1 MSGYQY
7 YEFRALD
14 RRLTAEQQ
22 RRLRSLSS
30 RAEISAT
37 RLANE
42 YSFGNFR
49 GDPGRLLEEYFDAY
63 LYAANWG
70 TRELAFRLPRA
81 LLDAETARRY
91 CDEEHRAWV
100 TQTSEHVIVWFRW
113 DDDEGDDWIKGDG
126 LLDPLLD
133 ARSELAAG
141 DLRLLYLGW
150 LLKLQ
155 LSGLDDEDD
164 EDQGRGDKGLADE
177 VEPPVPA
184 GLRQL
189 SDSLASV
196 AKFLGIDDDLI
207 ATAAKASGPLAQV
220 TDDGIADWVT
230 ALPASEKD
238 KYLTMVTEGEG
249 AQAEALLVQR
259 FRREARPAGSAPTS
273 TERTARELL
282 AGAQARRAARE
293 AAQARARAEARA
305 RRAAEQAAA
314 YERHL
319 EQLASRKDETWQQV
333 EKLTMFSKANEYD
346 QATQLLKDL
355 HEIARRED
363 DTMAFTA
370 RVRELRT
377 RYLKRPS
384 LMERFDQA
392 GLPRLE

>member
-1 MSGYQY
+1 MSEYQY

-22 RRLRSLSS
+22 QQLRSLSS

-70 TRELAFRLPRA
+70 TRELAFRLPQA
-81 LLDAETARRY
+81 LLHAETARRY

-100 TQTSEHVIVWFRW
+100 TETAEHVIVRFRW
-113 DDDEGDDWIKGDG
+113 DDDEGDDWIEGDG
-126 LLDPLLD
+126 LLDPLLE

-150 LLKLQ
+150 LLKVQ

-164 EDQGRGDKGLADE
+164 EDDEDQGREDEGLADE

-189 SDSLASV
+189 SDSLTSV

-230 ALPASEKD
+230 ALPTSEKD
-238 KYLTMVTEGEG
+238 KYLTMVAG
-249 AQAEALLVQR
+249 
-259 FRREARPAGSAPTS
+259 RR
-273 TERTARELL
+273 
-282 AGAQARRAARE
+282 
-293 AAQARARAEARA
+293 
-305 RRAAEQAAA
+305 
-314 YERHL
+314 
-319 EQLASRKDETWQQV
+319 
-333 EKLTMFSKANEYD
+333 
-346 QATQLLKDL
+346 
-355 HEIARRED
+355 
-363 DTMAFTA
+363 
-370 RVRELRT
+370 
-377 RYLKRPS
+377 
-384 LMERFDQA
+384 
-392 GLPRLE
+392 